1 MPDLAKELKKKQ
13 LKEDLFVITNSSFIY
28 LFTEMLTSNEPNV
41 LIENFSKDFS
51 IKLGDLLSKNFID

>member
-13 LKEDLFVITNSSFIY
+13 LKQDLFVITNSSFIY
-28 LFTEMLTSNEPNV
+28 LFTEMLTSNEPKV